1 MKAIITMIHN
11 KLLGF
16 YLYFLVLILWE
27 IAPRLGWASNV
38 FLPPLSRVIQ
48 TAIDLGLS
56 NVLIYISISL
66 KRVFAGFF
74 FATLLALPL
83 GFILAGAVPWLAR
96 FLRPLTIF
104 LSSIPPFILFPIF
117 VIIVGIGE
125 GGIHTV
131 IFWSSFWPI
140 LFTTMVGIQNVDTLL
155 IRAAR
160 AMNANKLEVF
170 YKVVL
175 PGATS
180 TIISG
185 IRTGLTMSFFM
196 LIGAESMG
204 ADSGLGWMI
213 HNAQSMG
220 FVERIYLG
228 AILVAGVGFVL
239 NYALELL
246 ESTVLFWREQ
256 DLPEEREER
265 EERKS
270 AVA

>member
-1 MKAIITMIHN
+1 MKEIITTVHN

-16 YLYFLVLILWE
+16 YLYIFVLILWE
-27 IAPRLGWASNV
+27 IAPRLGWTSNI

-66 KRVFAGFF
+66 RRVFTGFF
-74 FATLLALPL
+74 LATLLALPL
-83 GFILAGAVPWLAR
+83 GFILAGALPWLAR
-96 FLRPLTIF
+96 FLRPLTVF
-104 LSSIPPFILFPIF
+104 LSSIPPFVLFPIF

-125 GGIHTV
+125 SGIYTV

-140 LFTTMVGIQNVDTLL
+140 LFTTIVGIQNVDALL
-155 IRAAR
+155 IRAGR
-160 AMNANKLEVF
+160 AMNANNLQIF

-175 PGATS
+175 PGAML

-228 AILVAGVGFVL
+228 AILVAGVGFLL
-239 NYALELL
+239 NYALEIL
-246 ESTVLFWREQ
+246 ESTMLYWREQ
-256 DLPEEREER
+256 EIPEEREET
-265 EERKS
+265 KS
-270 AVA
+270 VVV

>member
-1 MKAIITMIHN
+1 MKENITAVHN

-27 IAPRLGWASNV
+27 IAPRVGWASNV

-48 TAIDLGLS
+48 TAIDLGLA
-56 NVLIYISISL
+56 NILIYVSISL
-66 KRVFAGFF
+66 KRVFAGFL
-74 FATLLALPL
+74 FATLLALPV
-83 GFILAGAVPWLAR
+83 GFVLAGALPWLAR
-96 FLRPLTIF
+96 FLRPLTVF

-117 VIIVGIGE
+117 VIIAGVGE
-125 GGIHTV
+125 GGIYTV

-140 LFTTMVGIQNVDTLL
+140 LFTTIVGIQNVDTLL
-155 IRAAR
+155 IRAGK
-160 AMNANKLEVF
+160 AMNANKLELF
-170 YKVVL
+170 FKVVL
-175 PGATS
+175 PGALP

-185 IRTGLTMSFFM
+185 VRTGLTMSFFM

-204 ADSGLGWMI
+204 ADSGMGWMI

-239 NYALELL
+239 NYALEIL
-246 ESTVLFWREQ
+246 ESTVLYWREEE
-256 DLPEEREER
+256 LPEERE
-265 EERKS
+265 S
-270 AVA
+270 VAA

>member
-1 MKAIITMIHN
+1 MKEIITTIHN

-27 IAPRLGWASNV
+27 IAPRLGWTSDV

-48 TAIDLGLS
+48 TAFDLGLA

-66 KRVFAGFF
+66 KRVFTGFF
-74 FATLLALPL
+74 LATLLALPL
-83 GFILAGAVPWLAR
+83 GFILAGGLPWLAR

-117 VIIVGIGE
+117 VIIVGVGE
-125 GGIHTV
+125 GGIYTV

-140 LFTTMVGIQNVDTLL
+140 LFTTIVGIQNVDTLL
-155 IRAAR
+155 IRAGR
-160 AMNANKLEVF
+160 AMNANKLELF

-175 PGATS
+175 PGAMP

-213 HNAQSMG
+213 HNAESMG

-239 NYALELL
+239 NYALETL
-246 ESTVLFWREQ
+246 ESIVLYWQERE
-256 DLPEEREER
+256 LPEEEE
-265 EERKS
+265 KDC
-270 AVA
+270 VAT